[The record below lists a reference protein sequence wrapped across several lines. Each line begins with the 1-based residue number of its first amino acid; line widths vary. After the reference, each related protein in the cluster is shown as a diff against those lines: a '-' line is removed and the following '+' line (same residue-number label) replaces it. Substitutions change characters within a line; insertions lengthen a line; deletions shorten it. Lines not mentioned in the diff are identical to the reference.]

1 MLSKA
6 TPLMTIYKE
15 NDKEQFEEFI
25 KHNEKENIQKLNKD
39 NFKNIDF
46 YINEDKWVII
56 NKKTNP
62 EIHFVIHHEKLVNTI
77 KTFLLS

>member
-1 MLSKA
+1 
-6 TPLMTIYKE
+6 MTDNE
-15 NDKEQFEEFI
+15 NNVESV
-25 KHNEKENIQKLNKD
+25 